1 MVPDSAKTLWDKLRK
16 MIYDLSKAE
25 APIGEGL
32 DVIISNLRNAASI
45 LAHIRDP
52 PLITKDYMYNI
63 VELAKSTSTARWYV
77 DNVIEGRIEFIARLK
92 EESDNIAK
100 LAHKLYYSYKSR
112 FKLLVFNVLT
122 PLIIAGLDIGVMGV
136 TNTLHVALL
145 LSLAGLSVVLLPI
158 STRGYGLTL
167 MALSFTSM
175 FIIPQVV
182 KDTLMWTLAFL
193 YSVIGAISGFT
204 AYYASNVRDKLR
216 TIVEEILSR
225 SEPVEAAKVAE
236 ETVEGKEVV
245 SEDEIYKRLLSEY
258 HKLYGTTAKE
268 ILDYRIGLLLRS
280 GFSRRRALEEL
291 ARELNVKIDRNKT

>member
-1 MVPDSAKTLWDKLRK
+1 MSDSAKTLWDKLRK
-16 MIYDLSKAE
+16 MIHDLSKADT
-25 APIGEGL
+25 PIDEGL
-32 DVIISNLRNAASI
+32 DVIISNLRNAAFI
-45 LAHIRDP
+45 LAHMRDP

-63 VELAKSTSTARWYV
+63 VELARSTSIARWYV
-77 DNVIEGRIEFIARLK
+77 DNVIEGRNEFIARLK

-100 LAHKLYYSYKSR
+100 LAHKLYYSYKNR
-112 FKLLVFNVLT
+112 FKLLVFHVLT
-122 PLIIAGLDIGVMGV
+122 PLIIVGLDIGVMGV

-145 LSLAGLSVVLLPI
+145 MGLAGLSVILLPI
-158 STRGYGLTL
+158 NTRGHGLAL
-167 MALSFTSM
+167 MALSFVSM

-182 KDTLMWTLAFL
+182 EDTLMWTLAFL
-193 YSVIGAISGFT
+193 YSVIGAMSGFT

-216 TIVEEILSR
+216 TLVEEILSR
-225 SEPVEAAKVAE
+225 SGPVETIKIAE
-236 ETVEGKEVV
+236 EATEVKEVI
-245 SEDEIYKRLLSEY
+245 SENEIYERLLNEY